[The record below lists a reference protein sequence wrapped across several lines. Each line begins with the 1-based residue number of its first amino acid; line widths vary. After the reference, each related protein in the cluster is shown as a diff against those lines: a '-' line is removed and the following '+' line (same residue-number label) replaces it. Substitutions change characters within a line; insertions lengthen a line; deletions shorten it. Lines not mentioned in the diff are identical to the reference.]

1 METQNTNFGDRE
13 ILDDLLNSQKLI
25 TGVYNT
31 YSNECVNPQL
41 QNDFLDILRDEH
53 NIQFTVYNDM
63 QKRSWYSTEAAQ
75 SQKVNETKTKFEDV
89 AAQL

>member
-63 QKRSWYSTEAAQ
+63 QKRGWYSTEAAQ